1 MSPLTSPL
9 TSTPPPP
16 PPPPDATINL
26 ATHYL
31 TTYRSIFYHALYDD
45 TTPNRVQPFL
55 VPFCLVGAFV
65 LPIAFLCIPQ
75 YSVVTTTTTGGA
87 NGEEKTQ
94 QQVRVR
100 REWVHR
106 LRWVVGAVIVWW
118 NLGVVVGLPGFGGLG
133 LGLGFGST
141 EGGGDE
147 EKGMGWFSPGRTTTA
162 SACTALSY
170 AAGLMGG
177 WGTIWGLET
186 VVFGGYQG
194 VAMRVRRRRR
204 RLKNGRG
211 GGGGSGGQA
220 TQTRTQ
226 EGEKGGIVNGN
237 LNTETNGNG
246 NGHPDTADLPRR
258 RNLNGSGK
266 VASSAS
272 RTTESTETQSP
283 GENEHK
289 EKGKRWT
296 VDETIDFDKYEY
308 YWEPYPDNGI
318 IWERLDWV
326 MDMFN
331 SFRGAGWNYSIS
343 SIPSLQPPV
352 IPPLPESTPSSS
364 SSSSSY
370 ILPYFPHGLPVSFAN
385 LPVSSHQDFHRP
397 LTARSFLLSRLQ
409 PMLWSYLALDF
420 FSISARLDP
429 YFVIGPNGPL
439 RHPTYLSSLA
449 SSSSSSSVLP
459 PLSLACAKFLASLP
473 PWGLNF
479 FRSLFSLSGILG
491 GLFFYSYLW
500 QLTQFLILGKWLRLE
515 THGMGILDELWRY
528 PDLFGGFVR
537 NVLDRGLAGFWGGWW
552 HQSFRVGFTG
562 PVRYLVKQGRVFGT
576 DEKGNKKVVMVVQ
589 MATAFLLSGFLHAL
603 GGYSSTAFRISSPPE
618 REDLLTGDKRNRL
631 IAFLEPVGF
640 FVFQFLG
647 CLVQALLIALI
658 KRVLKRVIIVTTGGK
673 GKGKEKETE
682 TEVPRWLKRTGNGLF
697 VLLWLHSTRWM
708 LIDDMARSALFLY
721 EPVPISVFRLL
732 GLGGMPGEGKW
743 DWWRLD
749 WEYVPSLWWGNRWW
763 EKGFRM

>member
-1 MSPLTSPL
+1 MSPLTSSL
-9 TSTPPPP
+9 TSTPP

-26 ATHYL
+26 AAHYL
-31 TTYRSIFYHALYDD
+31 TTYRSIFYHALYD
-45 TTPNRVQPFL
+45 TPNKVQPFL
-55 VPFCLVGAFV
+55 IPFCLVGAFL

-75 YSVVTTTTTGGA
+75 YTIKTTTTG
-87 NGEEKTQ
+87 EKN

-106 LRWVVGAVIVWW
+106 LRWVVGGLLVWW
-118 NLGVVVGLPGFGGLG
+118 NLGVVVGLPGFGGP
-133 LGLGFGST
+133 ST
-141 EGGGDE
+141 ERGE
-147 EKGMGWFSPGRTTTA
+147 GWFTPGTTTTA

-194 VAMRVRRRRR
+194 VAMRVRRR
-204 RLKNGRG
+204 LKNDHG
-211 GGGGSGGQA
+211 GGGQP
-220 TQTRTQ
+220 TRTQ
-226 EGEKGGIVNGN
+226 TQGEKGGIVNGN
-237 LNTETNGNG
+237 TNISGNGNG
-246 NGHPDTADLPRR
+246 NSNPDTANLRR
-258 RNLNGSGK
+258 RNLNGSAK

-272 RTTESTETQSP
+272 TDTETQSP

-289 EKGKRWT
+289 EKEKTWM
-296 VDETIDFDKYEY
+296 VDETIDLDKYEY
-308 YWEPYPDNGI
+308 YWEPYPDNGT

-352 IPPLPESTPSSS
+352 IPPLPESTTTTTSPVSSHS
-364 SSSSSY
+364 E
-370 ILPYFPHGLPVSFAN
+370 ILPYFPTGLPVSFAS
-385 LPVSSHQDFHRP
+385 LPVSSHQHFHRP

-409 PMLWSYLALDF
+409 HIIWSYLALDF
-420 FSISARLDP
+420 FTVSARLDP
-429 YFVIGPNGPL
+429 YFILGPNGPL

-449 SSSSSSSVLP
+449 SSSSSSSSSTTLP
-459 PLSLACAKFLASLP
+459 PLSLACARFLASLP

-479 FRSLFSLSGILG
+479 FRSLFSLSGVLG
-491 GLFFYSYLW
+491 GLILYSYLW
-500 QLTQFLILGKWLRLE
+500 QLTQFFVLGRWLRLE
-515 THGMGILDELWRY
+515 SHGMGILDELWRY

-562 PVRYLVKQGRVFGT
+562 PVRFFLVKQGGGFGGGKIVGT
-576 DEKGNKKVVMVVQ
+576 VDEKGKKKKKNSTKKGVAMTVQ
-589 MATAFLLSGFLHAL
+589 MATAFFLSGFLHAL
-603 GGYSSTAFRISSPPE
+603 GGYSSTAFRISFAGQ
-618 REDLLTGDKRNRL
+618 DLLTGDKRNRL
-631 IAFLEPVGF
+631 AGFAEPVGF

-647 CLVQALLIALI
+647 CLVQALLIAI
-658 KRVLKRVIIVTTGGK
+658 INNRVAAPTR
-673 GKGKEKETE
+673 EM
-682 TEVPRWLKRTGNGLF
+682 PRWLKRTGNGLF

-708 LIDDMARSALFLY
+708 LIDDMARSGLFLY
-721 EPVPISVFRLL
+721 EPVPVSLFRLL
-732 GLGGMPGEGKW
+732 GLGGMPGEGRR

-749 WEYVPSLWWGNRWW
+749 WEYVPSLWLGSRWW

>member
-1 MSPLTSPL
+1 MSPLTSTL
-9 TSTPPPP
+9 TSTPSP
-16 PPPPDATINL
+16 PPPPDAPINL
-26 ATHYL
+26 AAHYL
-31 TTYRSIFYHALYDD
+31 TTYRSIFYHALYD
-45 TTPNRVQPFL
+45 TPNKVQPFL
-55 VPFCLVGAFV
+55 IPFCLVGAFL

-75 YSVVTTTTTGGA
+75 YSVVTTTTGGA
-87 NGEEKTQ
+87 NGER

-133 LGLGFGST
+133 LGST
-141 EGGGDE
+141 EGGQ
-147 EKGMGWFSPGRTTTA
+147 GWFTPGTTTA

-194 VAMRVRRRRR
+194 VAMRVRRRVRTGR
-204 RLKNGRG
+204 VNGQEEGVEGELKN
-211 GGGGSGGQA
+211 
-220 TQTRTQ
+220 
-226 EGEKGGIVNGN
+226 GIVNGN

-246 NGHPDTADLPRR
+246 NGNPDTANLRR
-258 RNLNGSGK
+258 RNLKGSGK

-272 RTTESTETQSP
+272 TDTEMQSP

-296 VDETIDFDKYEY
+296 VDETIDLDKYEY
-308 YWEPYPDNGI
+308 YWEPYPDNGTF
-318 IWERLDWV
+318 WERLDWV

-343 SIPSLQPPV
+343 SIPSLQPPI
-352 IPPLPESTPSSS
+352 IPPLPESTTPSSS
-364 SSSSSY
+364 SSSSSHVE
-370 ILPYFPHGLPVSFAN
+370 ILPYFPTGLPVSFAN
-385 LPVSSHQDFHRP
+385 LPLSSHQHFHRP

-409 PMLWSYLALDF
+409 HIIWSYLALDF
-420 FSISARLDP
+420 FTVSARLDP
-429 YFVIGPNGPL
+429 YFILGPNGPL
-439 RHPTYLSSLA
+439 RHPTYLSTVA
-449 SSSSSSSVLP
+449 SSSSSPSVLP
-459 PLSLACAKFLASLP
+459 PLSLACARFLASLP

-479 FRSLFSLSGILG
+479 FRSLFSLSGVLG
-491 GLFFYSYLW
+491 GLFLYSYLW
-500 QLTQFLILGKWLRLE
+500 QLTQFFVLGRWLRLE

-562 PVRYLVKQGRVFGT
+562 PVRFLVKQGILGMGKEK
-576 DEKGNKKVVMVVQ
+576 EKGMKNKKVVATAQ

-603 GGYSSTAFRISSPPE
+603 GGYSSTAFRISFISPSPDGE
-618 REDLLTGDKRNRL
+618 GEEDLLTGDDKRNRL
-631 IAFLEPVGF
+631 ARFAEPVGF

-647 CLVQALLIALI
+647 CLVQALLISLV
-658 KRVLKRVIIVTTGGK
+658 KRVLKRVTVTVTVTGGR
-673 GKGKEKETE
+673 KEKEKE
-682 TEVPRWLKRTGNGLF
+682 KEKEVPRWLKRTGNGVF
-697 VLLWLHSTRWM
+697 VLLWLHNTRWM
-708 LIDDMARSALFLY
+708 LIDDMARSGLFLY

-732 GLGGMPGEGKW
+732 GLGGMPGEGRRW

-749 WEYVPSLWWGNRWW
+749 WEYVPSLWRGSRWW
-763 EKGFRM
+763 EVGFRM